1 MAKGRY
7 DITERRIAA
16 WKKQGRGE
24 GHGAEYKPWLTI
36 QNVPS
41 TGRSSRLL
49 GVTTKRMHQLL
60 SDIERGVCLALDG
73 CESVVDIREQFPL
86 PREETIA
93 IAAEMG
99 VKHPKQGGVDV
110 VMTTDFLVDVR
121 QGSEVRLE
129 AIAVKSAS
137 ALDDKRTIEKLE
149 IERRYWLRR
158 GVAWRISTELDLTF
172 GEKMLAL
179 WCHGMDS
186 FEHFEAPSV
195 GSWAE
200 QCDRLVAELERSNAQ
215 PLSAF
220 FKRLETEHGFEPGD
234 ALTVIRHLLQ
244 VGRLKLSGKSG
255 FAPRGLTS
263 QLVIQPR
270 AADAAGSAGV
280 QAA

>member
-1 MAKGRY
+1 MARRRY

-24 GHGAEYKPWLTI
+24 GHGAAYKPWLTI

-73 CESVVDIREQFPL
+73 CEAVVDIREQFPL

-121 QGSEVRLE
+121 QGMEIRLE
-129 AIAVKSAS
+129 AIAVKSSS
-137 ALDDKRTIEKLE
+137 ALNDARTIEKLE

-158 GVAWRISTELDLTF
+158 GVTWRISTELDLTF

-179 WCHGMDS
+179 WCHGMDD
-186 FEHFEAPSV
+186 FEHFEAPST

-200 QCDRLVAELERSNAQ
+200 RCDRLVAELERSDAQ
-215 PLSAF
+215 LLSGF
-220 FKRLETEHGFEPGD
+220 FNRLETEHGFEPGD

-263 QLVIQPR
+263 QLIVQPR
-270 AADAAGSAGV
+270 DADAAGSAGV